1 MKNYTSSARIAG
13 RGRFLAVCAESNEET
28 IMSFRNEW
36 MMNMFLSLDRMKQ
49 GDNAEKWSV
58 LSDGGRGADAIRD
71 SLDLKEIQGE
81 EDEEMRLR
89 ERLNNARERL
99 VESKKNKLVDLFDL
113 MLATGGDPKE
123 TVIRLSKKY
132 KLKKRSA
139 LRFFERGV
147 IRIRSLLTIE
157 K

>member
-1 MKNYTSSARIAG
+1 
-13 RGRFLAVCAESNEET
+13 
-28 IMSFRNEW
+28 
-36 MMNMFLSLDRMKQ
+36 
-49 GDNAEKWSV
+49 
-58 LSDGGRGADAIRD
+58 
-71 SLDLKEIQGE
+71 
-81 EDEEMRLR
+81 
-89 ERLNNARERL
+89 
-99 VESKKNKLVDLFDL
+99 
-113 MLATGGDPKE
+113 MLATGGDRKE

>member
-1 MKNYTSSARIAG
+1 MQQYTSSARIAG
-13 RGRFLAVCAESNEET
+13 RGRFLAVRAVSNEET
-28 IMSFRNEW
+28 IMSFRNERF
-36 MMNMFLSLDRMKQ
+36 NQKFFSLDLLGKD
-49 GDNAEKWSV
+49 DNAEKWSV

-81 EDEEMRLR
+81 EEHKKRLR

-99 VESKKNKLVDLFDL
+99 VESKKNKLVELFDL

>member
-1 MKNYTSSARIAG
+1 
-13 RGRFLAVCAESNEET
+13 
-28 IMSFRNEW
+28 MSFRNDRFNEGT
-36 MMNMFLSLDRMKQ
+36 LSLDKLAGEIDLGKSR
-49 GDNAEKWSV
+49 AV
-58 LSDGGRGADAIRD
+58 SDGGRGADAIRGA
-71 SLDLKEIQGE
+71 LDQKEIQDNE
-81 EDEEMRLR
+81 EHKKRLR

-147 IRIRSLLTIE
+147 IRIRSLLTLE

>member
-1 MKNYTSSARIAG
+1 
-13 RGRFLAVCAESNEET
+13 
-28 IMSFRNEW
+28 MSFRNEW
-36 MMNMFLSLDRMKQ
+36 FMKKFLSLDLIKQ
-49 GDNAEKWSV
+49 GDNSEKRDL
-58 LSDGGRGADAIRD
+58 LSDGGRGAQAVRD
-71 SLDLKEIQGE
+71 FLDLREGQTE
-81 EDEEMRLR
+81 EELEAEERQKRVR
-89 ERLNNARERL
+89 ERLEEARKCIAEA
-99 VESKKNKLVDLFDL
+99 KKKSLVDLFDL

-147 IRIRSLLTIE
+147 IRIRSLLAIE

>member
-1 MKNYTSSARIAG
+1 
-13 RGRFLAVCAESNEET
+13 
-28 IMSFRNEW
+28 MSFRNERF
-36 MMNMFLSLDRMKQ
+36 NQKFFSLDLLGKD
-49 GDNAEKWSV
+49 DNAEKWSV

-71 SLDLKEIQGE
+71 SLDQKEFQDHE
-81 EDEEMRLR
+81 EHKKRLR

>member
-1 MKNYTSSARIAG
+1 MKNYASSARIAG
-13 RGRFLAVCAESNEET
+13 RGRFLAVRAELNEET
-28 IMSFRNEW
+28 IMSFRNERF
-36 MMNMFLSLDRMKQ
+36 MQKFLSLDLLGKD
-49 GDNAEKWSV
+49 DNAEKWSV

-71 SLDLKEIQGE
+71 FLDLKEIQGE
-81 EDEEMRLR
+81 EEEEMRLR